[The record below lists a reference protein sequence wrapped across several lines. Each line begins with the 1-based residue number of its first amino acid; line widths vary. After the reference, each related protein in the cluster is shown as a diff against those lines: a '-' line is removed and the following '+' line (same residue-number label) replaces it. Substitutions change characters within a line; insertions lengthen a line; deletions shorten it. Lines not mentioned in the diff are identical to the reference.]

1 MRIKEKAAR
10 GEAFASAVLKTM
22 NVSRIS
28 INMGNTTNIDQYTY
42 MKRNDLFNNNH
53 TRQITTIPYLKVT
66 EGTSYKE
73 ANTNLE
79 VSKKNTQR
87 TYHS

>member
-1 MRIKEKAAR
+1 M
-10 GEAFASAVLKTM
+10 
-22 NVSRIS
+22 SRMS
-28 INMGNTTNIDQYTY
+28 LNMGNTVNIDQYTY

-53 TRQITTIPYLKVT
+53 SRQVTTIPFLQMT
-66 EGTSYKE
+66 EGTNYIE
-73 ANTNLE
+73 TDTNLT